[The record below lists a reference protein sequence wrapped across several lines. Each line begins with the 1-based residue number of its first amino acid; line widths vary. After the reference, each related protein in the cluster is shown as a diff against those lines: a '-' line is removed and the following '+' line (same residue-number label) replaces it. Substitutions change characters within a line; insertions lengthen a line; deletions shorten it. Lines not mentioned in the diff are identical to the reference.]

1 MKTLKSF
8 FLRLIIVMGLIAITQ
23 AVFAKYMPSETKLPT
38 GNKTCPQGPH
48 KKASQAKKTNKTKK
62 AKKEKPRLVAQ
73 KENGGKTAA
82 VKDSKE
88 ARKKACVTCH
98 STTVSPGAVAQWHN
112 SKHAKVGVSC
122 IDCHGASKD
131 DVDSWMHKGSYISSI
146 VTPKDCSQC
155 HSKESTEFM
164 ASHHSTASLFI
175 GSLDN
180 YLGAFVEG
188 HPATVS
194 GCKQCHG
201 SRMKVTKHFK
211 DGTNFSVD
219 MEEVSTQAMAALKKE
234 GKEPRLN
241 TDKLRDKM
249 VELVAESWKPHKN
262 KELKPERAG
271 ITIDKDTWPNSG
283 MGRINTDGSMGSCN
297 ACHSRHSF
305 SKALA
310 RQPDNCGKCH
320 MGPDHPQIEIYN
332 ESKHG
337 IAFRNRLSEMNL
349 DHPEWVVGK
358 DYSAAPTCATCHMS
372 RTKTQP
378 VTHDVGLR
386 ISYTLRPVVSKLTT
400 SHSAT
405 EDDFGEVKKITLT
418 GMEKR
423 KRMQEVCSACHGPT
437 HIQNFYAQYD
447 QLVSLYNKK
456 FAKPATRI
464 MEYIK
469 KNNYVNTEVPFGS
482 EIEWKYYE
490 LWHHEGRRMRM
501 GASMMAPDY
510 TQWHGAFEVAK
521 NFYFDFLPLAEEIA
535 EKKHDDNLKNLIAK
549 ELAAP
554 EHQWMKGLSKNQR
567 KQMLEFYQKRYGE
580 NSALILQKKGASG
593 KPSPKKK

>member
-1 MKTLKSF
+1 MKVLA
-8 FLRLIIVMGLIAITQ
+8 RLMIVLALALFTQ
-23 AVFAKYMPSETKLPT
+23 AGLAKFIPGESYAQGNSSRSGQTLQSPLLAQSDDSGKNAGDHGQATKR
-38 GNKTCPQGPH
+38 G
-48 KKASQAKKTNKTKK
+48 
-62 AKKEKPRLVAQ
+62 
-73 KENGGKTAA
+73 
-82 VKDSKE
+82 E
-88 ARKKACVTCH
+88 ACITCH
-98 STTVSPGAVAQWHN
+98 QNEVSPGAVAQWHD
-112 SKHAKVGVSC
+112 SKHSKAGVSC
-122 IDCHGASKD
+122 IDCHGANKD
-131 DVDSWMHKGSYISSI
+131 DVDSWLHRGEYISSI
-146 VTPKDCSQC
+146 VTPRDCAQC
-155 HSKESTEFM
+155 HSKESTEFQ

-201 SRMKVTKHFK
+201 SRLKLSKHFT
-211 DGTNFSVD
+211 DGTDFNLD
-219 MEEVSTQAMAALKKE
+219 MEEVSTEAMKNLQVK
-234 GKEPRLN
+234 GLEPRMSKEELSAE
-241 TDKLRDKM
+241 M
-249 VELVAESWKPHKN
+249 VRLVNEAWAPHKD
-262 KELKPERAG
+262 KELKAETDG
-271 ITIDKDTWPNSG
+271 IKIDKDTWPNSG
-283 MGRINTDGSMGSCN
+283 MGRINADGSMGSCN
-297 ACHSRHSF
+297 ACHSRHTF

-337 IAFRNRLSEMNL
+337 IAFRNRLSQMNL

-386 ISYTLRPVVSKLTT
+386 ISYTLRPVISKLTT
-400 SHSAT
+400 SHSAV
-405 EDDFGEVKKITLT
+405 EDEFGEVKKITLT
-418 GMEKR
+418 GPEKR
-423 KRMQEVCSACHGPT
+423 ERMKEVCSACHGPT
-437 HIQNFYAQYD
+437 HINNFYEQYD

-456 FAKPATRI
+456 FATPATNI

-469 KNNYVNTEVPFGS
+469 KKNYVNSEVPFGS
-482 EIEWKYYE
+482 DIEWKYYE

-510 TQWHGAFEVAK
+510 TQWHGAFEVAR
-521 NFYFDFLPLAEEIA
+521 NFYFHFLPLAEEIA
-535 EKKHDDNLKNLIAK
+535 EKHQDKGLKDLIAQ
-549 ELAAP
+549 ELSAP
-554 EHQWMKGLSKNQR
+554 EHQWMKGLSMDQR

-580 NSALILQKKGASG
+580 NSALIEPKPDQKED
-593 KPSPKKK
+593 